1 VMAAARGTSLQAGL
15 LVALLCAAA
24 PAGASPE
31 ARSEARARMM
41 NIDQHLEAWDVAAAR
56 AELDALSALA
66 PEGTEPIH
74 YYAGRVLLEEG
85 RYAEAVTALEKAG
98 VADKPGSWLRI
109 AQDTLAVTKD
119 HVRSE
124 SEHFI
129 VSHPP
134 GKDAVLV
141 PWALEAL
148 ERARAALEQDLGY
161 APPGKVRIEFVN
173 TARELSKVST
183 LSWESI
189 KTTGTIAICK
199 FNKLMVTSP
208 KATLN
213 GYDWLDTVSHEY
225 VHLVV
230 SKASHNTVPIWL
242 HEGLAKYLESRWRGA
257 PGLAMT
263 PPTLGLLGR
272 RVKQDKL
279 IPFEKMH
286 PSIALLPSA
295 EDAATA
301 FAEVYF
307 AIDLIFREN
316 GQKGLRTL
324 LEGMKAGM
332 GDKKAVEQ
340 ATGKA
345 FPAFE
350 KAWLA
355 HVRKQPFPKELIPLE
370 DKVVL
375 KEAAGQ
381 KAVKDKHG
389 PEVNF
394 GDFANMEE
402 PEARRNAHLGEL
414 LQERGRARAAAEAW
428 GRAHKLVGAKYERLS
443 NRYARALAAT
453 GHEDEAE
460 RVLNASLR
468 THPGVAATLVQLGR
482 IRLKRHDWGGAREAY
497 LEALA
502 QDPFDPEIHFALARS
517 ARELDDDRLSRRA
530 FDAAVL
536 LTGMEPAKVDAFLK
550 QPIP

>member
-1 VMAAARGTSLQAGL
+1 MMRAGAGQAWVVL
-15 LVALLCAAA
+15 AVFCAA
-24 PAGASPE
+24 GAAE
-31 ARSEARARMM
+31 ASELKAEARARML
-41 NIDQHLEAWDVAAAR
+41 NIEQHLESWDVAGAR
-56 AELDALSALA
+56 EELDALTALA
-66 PEGTEPIH
+66 PAGAEPVN

-85 RYAEAVTALEKAG
+85 RYAEAVAALEKAG
-98 VADKPGSWLRI
+98 ITDKPGSWLRI

-119 HVRSE
+119 HVKSE

-148 ERARAALEQDLGY
+148 EKARAALEQDLGY
-161 APPGKVRIEFVN
+161 APPGKVRVEFVA
-173 TARELSKVST
+173 TARELAKVST
-183 LSWESI
+183 LTWEQI
-189 KTTGTIAICK
+189 RTTGTIAICK

-230 SKASHNTVPIWL
+230 SKQSQNTVPIWL

-263 PPTLGLLGR
+263 PPTLALLGR
-272 RVKQDKL
+272 RVKADKL
-279 IPFEKMH
+279 VPFEKMH

-307 AIDLIFREN
+307 AIDFIYR
-316 GQKGLRTL
+316 GQGPKGLRAML
-324 LEGMKAGM
+324 DGLKGGL

-340 ATGKA
+340 AVGMP

-370 DKVVL
+370 EKVVL
-375 KEAAGQ
+375 KEDAGQ

-394 GDFANMEE
+394 GEFANMDE
-402 PEARRNAHLGEL
+402 PEARRDAHLGEL
-414 LQERGRARAAAEAW
+414 MRERGRVRAAAEAW
-428 GRAHKLVGAKYERLS
+428 GRAHKRVGSKYERLS
-443 NRYARALAAT
+443 NRYARALADT

-460 RVLNASLR
+460 LVLNASLKM
-468 THPGVAATLVQLGR
+468 HPGVAATNVQLGR
-482 IRLKRHDWGGAREAY
+482 IRLKRSDWGGARAAY
-497 LEALA
+497 LEALS
-502 QDPFDPEIHFALARS
+502 QDPFDPEIHFALARTS
-517 ARELDDDRLSRRA
+517 RELGDEKLATRA
-530 FDAAVL
+530 VDAAVL
-536 LTGMEPAKVDAFLK
+536 LSGMERQKVEEFLK
-550 QPIP
+550 QPIPR

>member
-1 VMAAARGTSLQAGL
+1 MMGARARQAWVVL
-15 LVALLCAAA
+15 AVFCAAGA
-24 PAGASPE
+24 AGASE
-31 ARSEARARMM
+31 LKAEARARML
-41 NIDQHLEAWDVAAAR
+41 NIEQHLESWDVAAAR
-56 AELDALSALA
+56 EELDALTALA
-66 PEGTEPIH
+66 PAGAEPVN

-85 RYAEAVTALEKAG
+85 RYAEAVAALEKAG
-98 VADKPGSWLRI
+98 ITDKPGSWLRI

-119 HVRSE
+119 HVKSE
-124 SEHFI
+124 SEHFV

-148 ERARAALEQDLGY
+148 EKARTALESDLGY

-173 TARELSKVST
+173 TAKELSKVST
-183 LSWESI
+183 LTYESI
-189 KTTGTIAICK
+189 RTTGTIAICK

-230 SKASHNTVPIWL
+230 SKKSQNTVPIWL

-263 PPTLGLLGR
+263 PPTLALLGR
-272 RVKQDKL
+272 RVKADKL
-279 IPFEKMH
+279 VPFEKMH

-307 AIDLIFREN
+307 AIDFIYR
-316 GQKGLRTL
+316 GQGPKGLRTML
-324 LEGMKAGM
+324 DGLKGGL
-332 GDKKAVEQ
+332 GDKKSVEQ
-340 ATGKA
+340 AVGMP

-370 DKVVL
+370 EKVVL
-375 KEAAGQ
+375 KEDAGQ

-394 GDFANMEE
+394 GEFANMDE
-402 PEARRNAHLGEL
+402 PEARRDAHLGEL
-414 LQERGRARAAAEAW
+414 MRERGRVRAAAEAW
-428 GRAHKLVGAKYERLS
+428 GRAHKRVGSKYERLS
-443 NRYARALAAT
+443 NRYARALADT

-460 RVLNASLR
+460 LVLNASLKM
-468 THPGVAATLVQLGR
+468 HPGVAATNVQLGR
-482 IRLKRHDWGGAREAY
+482 IRLKRSDWGGARAAY
-497 LEALA
+497 LEALS
-502 QDPFDPEIHFALARS
+502 QDPFDPEIHFALARTS
-517 ARELDDDRLSRRA
+517 RELGDEKLATRA
-530 FDAAVL
+530 VDAAVL
-536 LTGMEPAKVDAFLK
+536 LSGMERQKVEEFLR
-550 QPIP
+550 QPIPR

>member
-1 VMAAARGTSLQAGL
+1 MSRTRAWQGWV
-15 LVALLCAAA
+15 VASVLCAA
-24 PAGASPE
+24 GAAVASE
-31 ARSEARARMM
+31 LKAEARARML
-41 NIDQHLEAWDVAAAR
+41 NIEQHLESWDVAAAR
-56 AELDALSALA
+56 TELDALTALA
-66 PEGTEPIH
+66 PEGAEPVN

-85 RYAEAVTALEKAG
+85 RYAEAVAALEKAG
-98 VADKPGSWLRI
+98 ITDKPGSWLRI

-119 HVRSE
+119 HVTSE

-141 PWALEAL
+141 PWTLEAL
-148 ERARAALEQDLGY
+148 EKARAALESDLGY

-173 TARELSKVST
+173 TAKELSKVST
-183 LSWESI
+183 LTYESI
-189 KTTGTIAICK
+189 RTTGTIAICK

-230 SKASHNTVPIWL
+230 SKKSHNTVPIWL

-263 PPTLGLLGR
+263 PPTLALLGR
-272 RVKQDKL
+272 RVKADKL
-279 IPFEKMH
+279 VPFEKMH

-307 AIDLIFREN
+307 AIDFIYR
-316 GQKGLRTL
+316 GHGPKGLRTL
-324 LEGMKAGM
+324 LDGLKGGL

-340 ATGKA
+340 AVGMP

-370 DKVVL
+370 EKVVL
-375 KEAAGQ
+375 KEDAGQ
-381 KAVKDKHG
+381 KAAKDKHG

-394 GDFANMEE
+394 GEFANMEE
-402 PEARRNAHLGEL
+402 PEARRDAHLGEL
-414 LQERGRARAAAEAW
+414 FRERGRVRAAAEAW
-428 GRAHKLVGAKYERLS
+428 GRAHKRVGAKYERLS
-443 NRYARALAAT
+443 NRYARALADT

-460 RVLNASLR
+460 LVLNASLK
-468 THPGVAATLVQLGR
+468 THPGVAATNVQLGR
-482 IRLKRHDWGGAREAY
+482 IRLKRSDWGGARAAY
-497 LEALA
+497 LEALS
-502 QDPFDPEIHFALARS
+502 QDPFDPEIHFALARTS
-517 ARELDDDRLSRRA
+517 RELGDETLATRA
-530 FDAAVL
+530 VDAAVL
-536 LTGMEPAKVDAFLK
+536 LSGMERQKVEEFLE
-550 QPIP
+550 QPIPR

>member
-1 VMAAARGTSLQAGL
+1 MRRTQAWQRCVALWVLFAAGVAAASELKA
-15 LVALLCAAA
+15 
-24 PAGASPE
+24 
-31 ARSEARARMM
+31 EARARML
-41 NIDQHLEAWDVAAAR
+41 NIEQHLESWDVAAAR
-56 AELDALSALA
+56 TELNALSALA
-66 PEGTEPIH
+66 PEGAEPVN

-85 RYAEAVTALEKAG
+85 RYAESVAALEKAG
-98 VADKPGSWLRI
+98 ITDKPGSWLRI

-119 HVRSE
+119 HVKSE

-148 ERARAALEQDLGY
+148 EKARTALESDLGY

-173 TARELSKVST
+173 TAKELSKVST
-183 LSWESI
+183 LTYESI
-189 KTTGTIAICK
+189 RTTGTIAICK

-230 SKASHNTVPIWL
+230 SKKSQNTVPIWL

-263 PPTLGLLGR
+263 PPTLALLGR
-272 RVKQDKL
+272 RVKADKL
-279 IPFEKMH
+279 VPFEKMH

-307 AIDLIFREN
+307 AIDFIYR
-316 GQKGLRTL
+316 GQGPKGLRAL
-324 LEGMKAGM
+324 LDGLKGGL

-340 ATGKA
+340 AVGMP

-370 DKVVL
+370 EKVVL
-375 KEAAGQ
+375 KEDAGQ
-381 KAVKDKHG
+381 KAAKDKHG

-394 GDFANMEE
+394 GEFANMEE
-402 PEARRNAHLGEL
+402 TEARRDAHLGEL
-414 LQERGRARAAAEAW
+414 FRERGRVRAAAEAW
-428 GRAHKLVGAKYERLS
+428 GRAHKRVGSKYERLS
-443 NRYARALAAT
+443 NRYARALADT

-460 RVLNASLR
+460 LVLNASLK
-468 THPGVAATLVQLGR
+468 THPGVAATHVQLGR
-482 IRLKRHDWGGAREAY
+482 IRLKRSDWGGARAAY
-497 LEALA
+497 LEALS
-502 QDPFDPEIHFALARS
+502 QDPFDPEIHFALARTS
-517 ARELDDDRLSRRA
+517 RELGDETLATRA
-530 FDAAVL
+530 VDAAVL
-536 LTGMEPAKVDAFLK
+536 LSGMERAKVDEFLN
-550 QPIP
+550 QPIPR